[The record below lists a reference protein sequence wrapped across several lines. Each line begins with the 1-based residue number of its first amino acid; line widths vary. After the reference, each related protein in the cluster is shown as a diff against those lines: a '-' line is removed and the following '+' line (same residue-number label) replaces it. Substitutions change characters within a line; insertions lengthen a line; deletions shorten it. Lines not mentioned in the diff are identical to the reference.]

1 MADVATQDDGVL
13 FKTSLFGIP
22 LEYTK
27 TDAAIDGAL
36 VAGGAMF
43 AGVGAAPAAGI
54 AAVRSGAMMLGR
66 GILRSV
72 FKTAAKEG
80 VEVAAKTAAKAT
92 VETGAKAA
100 VKETAEAAA
109 KKGTIDWV
117 APTLSKETAEFAAK
131 KAAER
136 TARETAE
143 ATAKAAAKEGVEA
156 GAGAAAGAA
165 AKTVTKEAVE
175 ATSRS
180 LGSMALDAGKWTAK
194 AALGFALRPVKFV
207 VGGAALLGVGAVGN
221 HAYRAF
227 NGDAGDTLLESGGR
241 SLSQLTTWGVSRVG
255 SLLLMFGDEVRQIA
269 SGYVKDQLGI
279 EPGETTGDAIERK
292 LVAKSNLTQDQ
303 AKAVADFVRG
313 KKTADY
319 EGNPKEKGH
328 LIDGLKT
335 MIGLDNGMAAR
346 AEQLEKRL
354 AELEEEKKGSVPDRV
369 RAAGSAAVDGA
380 GELLDGADGL
390 LDNHLPEGM
399 KGIYTTAKGLAKDNP
414 YFAMGMTL
422 GAAYG
427 AMGAGKSK
435 MERAMGAA
443 MYGAL
448 FGFAFQILGQIYP
461 GLMPGLMKM
470 AGAAPDAL
478 AKIPGA
484 IGMNT
489 SSMNNSFRSAAEG
502 TATAPTSAPAQ
513 TQARTPVASQFDQ
526 ASSGKPAPAPAPEL
540 DVDLR
545 RNRPEAA
552 NNAAY
557 RLSVGAPA

>member
-1 MADVATQDDGVL
+1 MADVAAQDDGVL
-13 FKTSLFGIP
+13 FKKTIFGID

-80 VEVAAKTAAKAT
+80 TEAVAKTAAKAT
-92 VETGAKAA
+92 AEAG
-100 VKETAEAAA
+100 VKAAA
-109 KKGTIDWV
+109 KEGTIDWV
-117 APTLSKETAEFAAK
+117 APTLSKEAAEFAAK

-136 TARETAE
+136 TTRE
-143 ATAKAAAKEGVEA
+143 ATEAAAKTAAKEGVEA
-156 GAGAAAGAA
+156 ATGAAAGVA

-207 VGGAALLGVGAVGN
+207 VGGATLLGAGAVGN

-255 SLLLMFGDEVRQIA
+255 SLVLMFGDEMRQVA
-269 SGYVKDQLGI
+269 SGYVKDQLGV

-292 LVAKSNLTQDQ
+292 LVEKSNLTQDQ

-313 KKTADY
+313 KKTSDY

-354 AELEEEKKGSVPDRV
+354 AELEVEKKDSMPDRV

-390 LDNHLPEGM
+390 LDDHLPEGM

-435 MERAMGAA
+435 IERTMGAA

-448 FGFAFQILGQIYP
+448 FGFAFQILGQLYP

-478 AKIPGA
+478 AKIPDA
-484 IGMNT
+484 IGLDT
-489 SSMNNSFRSAAEG
+489 SSLKGNFAGAAEG
-502 TATAPTSAPAQ
+502 RTAAPTSAPVQ
-513 TQARTPVASQFDQ
+513 DQARTPVASQFSQ
-526 ASSGKPAPAPAPEL
+526 AGSGIPAPAPAPTPAPE

-545 RNRPEAA
+545 HNRPEAA
-552 NNAAY
+552 NNPAY
-557 RLSVGAPA
+557 RLTVGVPA